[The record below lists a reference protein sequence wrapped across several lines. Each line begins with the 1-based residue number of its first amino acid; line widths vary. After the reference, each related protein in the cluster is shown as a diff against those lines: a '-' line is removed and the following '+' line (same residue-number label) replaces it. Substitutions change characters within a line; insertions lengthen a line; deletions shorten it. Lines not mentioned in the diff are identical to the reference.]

1 MTQQNRTRHRQ
12 RRMPRVPC
20 NTVLASVLALA
31 VGGAGMA
38 QAETRPSLNFY
49 GATGLID
56 MPSGEAQPDGQLSV
70 STAHFGPVSRTTL
83 SFQITPRISAS
94 FRFLGIR
101 DWNANVAPASRVGID
116 AFDTYYDRSFD
127 LRFKVL
133 DESRY
138 LPAVTIGLQ
147 DFAGT
152 GVLAG
157 EYVAA
162 TKNITPSL
170 KVTAGLGW
178 GRLGSHGG
186 IGSPFGARPPIAI
199 GFGGKFNTSQW
210 FRGPAAPFGGVE
222 WKISDAWTFK
232 GEYSSDNYDE
242 EARRRGTFDRKSP
255 VNLGLEYHPGD
266 SYRLG
271 LYYMHGS
278 QIGLAGHFVLN
289 PRTPRNRAENAPA
302 PVRPRPPRNVDPG
315 AWDGGWVTQADAGP
329 VLRGNIERRLA
340 DDGIFVESLDYS
352 ANRVRVGIRND
363 RLDNEA
369 QAIGRTARV
378 LSQTMPASVETFE
391 IVPVVSG
398 MPASTVTLRRSDL
411 ERLEFSPDATRA
423 MRGLASIASADRVLP
438 GTFRD
443 PELYPA
449 FRWSLGPYARFRF
462 FDQRDP
468 FKMDVGLRLTGRYDI
483 APGLHIAGE
492 VTQRL
497 AGNLKDRPPL
507 PDRRRLQPVR
517 SAVYYYDRDGTT
529 ALEKLALHWNT
540 KLGRDVYGRVSA
552 GYLERMFGGV
562 STEVLWKP
570 AGSRW
575 AFGAELNYVR
585 QRSPKQNLGFT
596 LPASMY
602 QTDNF
607 NGGGP
612 AKYSVLT
619 GHVSAYYQISDGFHV
634 QLDVGRYLAGDVGAT
649 LSIDREFANGW
660 RVGAFATKTNVSA
673 ADFGSGSFDKGIRIE
688 VPFAWLMGKPT
699 RRSTTTVLR
708 PFGRDGGARLEVDGR
723 LYNELRSYHAPKLD
737 GSFGGFWK

>member
-1 MTQQNRTRHRQ
+1 MTQQNRQKNRARPAS
-12 RRMPRVPC
+12 RAMSKLAAASVM
-20 NTVLASVLALA
+20 VLASV
-31 VGGAGMA
+31 GMA
-38 QAETRPSLNFY
+38 CAEVRPSLNFY

-70 STAHFGPVSRTTL
+70 STAHFGPISRTTL

-101 DWNANVAPASRVGID
+101 KWNENVPVGGRVGVD
-116 AFDTYYDRSFD
+116 QFDVYYDRSFD

-138 LPAVTIGLQ
+138 LPSVTIGLQ

-152 GVLAG
+152 GILAG
-157 EYVAA
+157 EFVAA

-170 KVTAGLGW
+170 KLTAGLGW
-178 GRLGSHGG
+178 GRLGSHGS
-186 IGSPFGARPPIAI
+186 IGSPFGARPPINI
-199 GFGGKFNTSQW
+199 GFGGNFNTSQW

-222 WKISDAWTFK
+222 WKINDVWTFK
-232 GEYSSDNYDE
+232 GEYSSDRYDE
-242 EARRRGTFDRKSP
+242 EAARRGTFTRKSP
-255 VNLGLEYHPGD
+255 VNLGLEYQPGD
-266 SYRLG
+266 SYRVG

-278 QIGLAGHFVLN
+278 QIGLAGHFILN
-289 PRTPRNRAENAPA
+289 PRTPRNRAETAPS
-302 PVRPRPPRNVDPG
+302 PVQPRPARGADPG
-315 AWDGGWVTQADAGP
+315 AWDTGWVTQADAGP
-329 VLRGNIERRLA
+329 ILRGNIERRLA
-340 DDGIFVESLDYS
+340 SDGIVVESLDYT
-352 ANRVRVGIRND
+352 AGHVRVGIRND

-391 IVPVVSG
+391 IIPVVSG
-398 MPASTVTLRRSDL
+398 MPASAVTLRRSDL
-411 ERLEFSPDATRA
+411 ERLEFSADATQA
-423 MRGLASIASADRVLP
+423 MRGVATVGSADRRLP
-438 GTFRD
+438 GSFRD
-443 PELYPA
+443 PDLYPA

-468 FKMDVGLRLTGRYDI
+468 FKMDVGLRATGRYDL
-483 APGLHIAGE
+483 APGLYIAGE
-492 VTQRL
+492 VTQRI

-517 SAVYYYDRDGTT
+517 SAVYFYDLEGTT

-562 STEVLWKP
+562 STELLWKP

-575 AFGAELNYVR
+575 ALGAELNYVR
-585 QRSPKQNLGFT
+585 QRAPDQKFGFT

-602 QTDNF
+602 QTDGF

-612 AKYSVLT
+612 SKYSVLT

-660 RVGAFATKTNVSA
+660 KVGAFATKTNVSA
-673 ADFGSGSFDKGIRIE
+673 ADFGSGSFDKGIRVE
-688 VPFAWLMGKPT
+688 VPFAWLTGKPT

-723 LYNELRSYHAPKLD
+723 LYNEVRSYHAPQLD
-737 GSFGGFWK
+737 KSFGGFWK